1 MVQNILYKIK
11 GNKESQYN
19 NSMKQLKRFHLEI
32 SELKRLI
39 KDSLLNPNSEYYSDV
54 VGDVEDAEAKL
65 AEIEKFEKFEG
76 SLEDARK
83 VINVEVFQ
91 PIHSW
96 VFFFTSLSEVEY
108 EKGEDFIRL
117 MADGVTVA
125 KIPIDL

>member
-11 GNKESQYN
+11 GNKESPYN

-39 KDSLLNPNSEYYSDV
+39 KDSLLNPNSEYYNPV
-54 VGDVEDAEAKL
+54 DVEDAQAYL
-65 AEIEKFEKFEG
+65 AEIEKLEKFEG
-76 SLEDARK
+76 SLEDAQK

-91 PIHSW
+91 PIHAW

-108 EKGEDFIRL
+108 EKGEEFIRL
-117 MADGVTVA
+117 MIDGVTMA

>member
-1 MVQNILYKIK
+1 
-11 GNKESQYN
+11 
-19 NSMKQLKRFHLEI
+19 MKQLKRFHLEV

-54 VGDVEDAEAKL
+54 KGDLEDARAML
-65 AEIEKFEKFEG
+65 AEIEKLEKFEG
-76 SLEDARK
+76 SLEDAQK
-83 VINVEVFQ
+83 VINVKVFQ

-117 MADGVTVA
+117 MIDGVTLA

>member
-1 MVQNILYKIK
+1 
-11 GNKESQYN
+11 
-19 NSMKQLKRFHLEI
+19 MKQLKRFHLEI

-108 EKGEDFIRL
+108 EKGEEFIRL